1 MQRSSLIEILRSSFK
16 LHYMRDLSSENQTR
30 YKLLIDSSE
39 DQSLIRLLFKFEILE
54 RKSTKIISC
63 SKLPGDGESLKV
75 YLYKIHYQCGT
86 FFL

>member
-1 MQRSSLIEILRSSFK
+1 MKLKPENIKKRSLIKILQSSFTPE
-16 LHYMRDLSSENQTR
+16 HRNLSSENQTR

-39 DQSLIRLLFKFEILE
+39 DQSIIRLLFKFDVLE

-75 YLYKIHYQCGT
+75 CAIKSV
-86 FFL
+86 